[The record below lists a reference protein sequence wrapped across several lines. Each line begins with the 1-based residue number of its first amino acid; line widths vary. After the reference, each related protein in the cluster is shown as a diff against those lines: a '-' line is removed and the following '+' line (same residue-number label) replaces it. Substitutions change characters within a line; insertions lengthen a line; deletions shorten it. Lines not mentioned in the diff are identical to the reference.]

1 MNQLTLLLEELPVNL
16 SQSAGCGEGLKILE
30 VTSPSPMLEYLTN
43 LSQLG
48 ASGRMSQVFSV
59 PMVEKTFQPSSQRWL
74 TSGMGSPTE
83 CLMLNSL
90 EYHNE
95 GEGSLLSDVLEGG
108 KVPRK
113 YYLSKVATQGILR
126 RYSQGSLGEQEKQ
139 LLVAYL
145 QGLERMT
152 DKI

>member
-1 MNQLTLLLEELPVNL
+1 MNQLDFWSEELPVNL
-16 SQSAGCGEGLKILE
+16 SPSVVCEKGWKIPEGILPSLISA
-30 VTSPSPMLEYLTN
+30 YLTD
-43 LSQLG
+43 LSLLG
-48 ASGRMSQVFSV
+48 SFGRMFQVSSVQTEEGTLVASSGR
-59 PMVEKTFQPSSQRWL
+59 WL
-74 TSGMGSPTE
+74 NSGMGSATE
-83 CLMLNSL
+83 FLTLNTL

-95 GEGSLLSDVLEGG
+95 GEGCLLSDVLEGG

-113 YYLSKVATQGILR
+113 YYLSKVATEGILR

>member
-1 MNQLTLLLEELPVNL
+1 MDQLTFSLEEHPANH
-16 SQSAGCGEGLKILE
+16 
-30 VTSPSPMLEYLTN
+30 SPSLDYAKVLKTPVETSCLPMLEFLTS
-43 LSQLG
+43 LDPSG
-48 ASGRMSQVFSV
+48 AYGKTCQVSSVQTEEGTLVASSGR
-59 PMVEKTFQPSSQRWL
+59 WL
-74 TSGMGSPTE
+74 NSGMGSPTE
-83 CLMLNSL
+83 CLTLNTL

-113 YYLSKVATQGILR
+113 YYLSKVATEGILR
-126 RYSQGSLGEQEKQ
+126 RYSQGSLGEKEKQ

-152 DKI
+152 DKT